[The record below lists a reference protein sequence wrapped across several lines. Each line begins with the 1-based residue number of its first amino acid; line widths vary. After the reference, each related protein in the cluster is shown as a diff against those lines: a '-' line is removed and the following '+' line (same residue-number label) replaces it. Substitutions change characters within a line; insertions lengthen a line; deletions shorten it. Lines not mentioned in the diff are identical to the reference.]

1 MDKVGC
7 LQDRGLVQAFERCT
21 VPGHDVNM
29 VIFDAGERTFVT
41 NLAGAAGVRHH
52 EIQTSSHD
60 ESPDEGRD
68 PARIP
73 LISRS
78 AATVK

>member
-60 ESPDEGRD
+60 GSPDEAVTRPGY
-68 PARIP
+68 
-73 LISRS
+73 LIGRS